1 VSDVALPTPRTTTRR
16 RVRRW
21 WSFSVVLSGLWL
33 GMVLVMVVTGSL
45 LAPHPPD
52 SQDLL
57 AGLSGPSSGHLL
69 GTDELGRDILSRV
82 IAGARQPVIG
92 ALAIALGA
100 MFISTTFGLV
110 AGYLG
115 GFTEA
120 FTMRTVDLL
129 LALPALLVI
138 IVIVGSFN
146 GGYPIAVALL
156 ALLAA
161 PWDTRIVRSVTLEQR
176 PRAYVEAARVMGISS
191 PRILVSH
198 ILPNVLPL
206 IVVNLALDFTYGLVS
221 LAGLSFVGLGVNPG
235 AADWGRMLFENRD
248 LLNINPWAALAP
260 AIVILLTAAA
270 ANIVGDWAFERID
283 ARGRA
288 R

>member
-1 VSDVALPTPRTTTRR
+1 VSEVALPVPRVDRR
-16 RVRRW
+16 RVRRRG
-21 WSFSVVLSGLWL
+21 SISAGLAGAWL
-33 GMVLVMVVTGSL
+33 LLVLVLVIAGPS
-45 LAPHPPD
+45 LAPRVPG

-57 AGLSGPSSGHLL
+57 VGLSGPSSGHLL

-82 IAGARQPVIG
+82 MSGARTPVIG
-92 ALAIALGA
+92 ALAISLGA
-100 MFISTTFGLV
+100 MFISTTFGLI
-110 AGYLG
+110 AGYIG
-115 GFTEA
+115 GFTESL
-120 FTMRTVDLL
+120 TMRTVDLL

-146 GGYPIAVALL
+146 GGYPVAVALL

-176 PRAYVEAARVMGISS
+176 PRAYVEAARVMGLSS
-191 PRILVSH
+191 PRIMVSH

-206 IVVNLALDFTYGLVS
+206 IVVNAALDFTYGLVS
-221 LAGLSFVGLGVNPG
+221 LAAISFLGLGVEPG
-235 AADWGRMLFENRD
+235 SADWGRMLFENRD
-248 LLNINPWAALAP
+248 LLGVNPWAALAP
-260 AIVILLTAAA
+260 ALVILLTAAA
-270 ANIVGDWAFERID
+270 ANIAGDWAFERID